1 MLIAM
6 TRSVSASLAECELT
20 HQVRAP
26 IDVGRAREQH
36 AAYERTLASHGAE
49 LVRVPGDPALPD
61 AVFIEDTALVLDEVA
76 MLMRPGAASRR
87 SETGPVARELANY
100 RPLLHLQ
107 PPATMDGG
115 DVLRIGRTLYV
126 GCSSRTN
133 PEGLSQLAAGVGAFG
148 YRVVPVELRG
158 CLHLKSAVTRIGEGT
173 VLLNPQWVS
182 AGSFE
187 DLEVL
192 CVAPE
197 EPAGANALML
207 DDAVIYPL
215 HFPRTSARLLARG
228 IQLASIECTEL
239 AKAEGGVTCCSLVF
253 HAAGSNA

>member
-6 TRSVSASLAECELT
+6 TRSVSTSLAECELT
-20 HQVRAP
+20 HQVREP

-49 LVRVPGDPALPD
+49 LVRVPGDPGLPD

-87 SETGPVARELANY
+87 AETGPVARELANY
-100 RPLLHLQ
+100 RPLLHIEA
-107 PPATMDGG
+107 PATMDGG

-126 GCSSRTN
+126 GHSSRTN
-133 PEGLSQLAAGVGAFG
+133 QEGLSQLSDGVGSFG
-148 YRVVPVELRG
+148 YRVVPVALRG
-158 CLHLKSAVTRIGEGT
+158 CLHLKSAVTRVGEDT

-182 AGSFE
+182 AAGFG

-192 CVAPE
+192 SVAPE
-197 EPAGANALML
+197 EPGGANALML
-207 DDAVIYPL
+207 GAAVIYPL
-215 HFPRTSARLLARG
+215 HFPRTSERLLARG
-228 IQLASIECTEL
+228 IQIASVECSEL

-253 HAAGSNA
+253 HAAGGNA